1 MCDRLPPP
9 LQFSLVRSRIWMRA
23 PVRQR
28 RVPENRATVVVEPM
42 EEQVAVIELGLKLS
56 VELIKGDRCQ
66 P

>member
-1 MCDRLPPP
+1 
-9 LQFSLVRSRIWMRA
+9 MRA
-23 PVRQR
+23 SVRQQ
-28 RVPENRATVVVEPM
+28 RVPENRGTVVVELM